1 MCNPRGACPD
11 GHGRIFVTDGPN
23 GRILVLRAK
32 DGSLLQVSLI
42 EGVSPSKRNSAF
54 TIIFFGKRYEG
65 EQKQNKHMENNKNP
79 RNFCPKN

>member
-11 GHGRIFVTDGPN
+11 GHGRIFVTDGPD

-54 TIIFFGKRYEG
+54 YHQFFW
-65 EQKQNKHMENNKNP
+65 QKVLGSKTNT
-79 RNFCPKN
+79 